1 MHYALCSPFT
11 TLPEPPL
18 SIAAGE
24 MVFPWM
30 FDDFVELQPVKE
42 AAQIL
47 AEKSDWP
54 HLYDLDVLQKN
65 KAPIAAACYYDDM

>member
-1 MHYALCSPFT
+1 
-11 TLPEPPL
+11 
-18 SIAAGE
+18 

>member
-1 MHYALCSPFT
+1 MSDMSFCLAC
-11 TLPEPPL
+11 LPV
-18 SIAAGE
+18 AAGE

-30 FDDFVELQPVKE
+30 FEDFVELQPLRG

-54 HLYDLDVLQKN
+54 SLYDLDVLQRN
-65 KAPIAAACYYDDM
+65 KVPTAAACYYDDM